1 MIQTLKILWRF
12 EAISMFRNS
21 FQMLLFASI
30 LLLGL
35 YAIYYGNAIIQVQ
48 RQTIEAVG
56 EIERDEFNEYR
67 RSFEMTPS
75 STKEEQVLQIASDPA
90 YAWHRHGYHA
100 ILPPHAYA
108 ALALGQ
114 RDVEPYYY
122 KLTGMSLYY
131 QLFEG
136 ELANPLKL
144 YAGNFDLS
152 FVLIYLFP
160 LLVIAFT
167 YGLYA
172 EEKENGVLP
181 LLNIQPI
188 GLNKIILV
196 RFGFY
201 FLLITGL
208 GILLSLIGFMVSG
221 IGLDGLAAVLWSAT
235 LLCYLGFWFALMYAL
250 VALKRNSSLTA
261 ISAAAL
267 WLFFLIV
274 FPAVLNSYATASHPV
289 DSTVLTEITRRKSL
303 ENEEDLE
310 EAKTVVLE
318 YLETQK
324 VYQGA
329 DSLLDQKYLGQGL
342 CRLYCPQRCPL

>member
-122 KLTGMSLYY
+122 KLTGMSL
-131 QLFEG
+131 
-136 ELANPLKL
+136 
-144 YAGNFDLS
+144 
-152 FVLIYLFP
+152 
-160 LLVIAFT
+160 
-167 YGLYA
+167 
-172 EEKENGVLP
+172 
-181 LLNIQPI
+181 
-188 GLNKIILV
+188 
-196 RFGFY
+196 
-201 FLLITGL
+201 
-208 GILLSLIGFMVSG
+208 
-221 IGLDGLAAVLWSAT
+221 
-235 LLCYLGFWFALMYAL
+235 
-250 VALKRNSSLTA
+250 
-261 ISAAAL
+261 
-267 WLFFLIV
+267 
-274 FPAVLNSYATASHPV
+274 
-289 DSTVLTEITRRKSL
+289 
-303 ENEEDLE
+303 
-310 EAKTVVLE
+310 
-318 YLETQK
+318 
-324 VYQGA
+324 
-329 DSLLDQKYLGQGL
+329 
-342 CRLYCPQRCPL
+342 